1 METLVGG
8 GVSTYQCAAGNSAA
22 MSRAYS
28 ECTRVATLSSQQLST
43 DVAFHGRR
51 QRYGSVLREEV
62 DRYSRRNPTITV
74 DASEIVSRV
83 TAVVDARCA
92 TSPADSPWDI
102 EWGPDSNWDQL
113 IRVTPA
119 LEQPGVTAPTC
130 APPTRVERATPSTGG
145 ATAEQLDTTVNVG
158 GDDTASY
165 ASGGLPVE
173 DLLALGAGNTAGN
186 PRAHAP
192 GVVLDDRGVAIGEDG
207 AIEDE
212 VVMTAAEDVAHTT
225 KATAKKAMSHYCLAA
240 FKAGELDLN
249 GHIKEDRD
257 TAANIATTYGH
268 GLCAQDVLKVFTNA
282 RHRQRSA
289 KPSPPAQTKPKR
301 ASSAGKPAETEPAAE
316 AESTVQRDADTTCA
330 NPSQFPPPRN
340 MGTTDARSVIDEH
353 MAGMHKASPS
363 KPGGACNRA
372 SALRLSDAIDDHPE
386 RPYKS
391 LYDAPYRNV
400 TDATTAATVL
410 GLELSRR
417 IERVKERKSS
427 TETKYCCA
435 CSGCTESLEDGRP
448 FRLVLTKIKDMYY
461 FDKEKAQHRHGWRCV
476 RSKPI
481 TPKAGHVQEVR
492 DFVQQNHMVDNG
504 VLMSYLVR
512 NLNFDKPRDVT
523 LTEQG
528 RVILGNTWSQTMKRL
543 KLVAWGGYGPELDE
557 LAVWTRLFNE
567 NASNG
572 YAVMRLTRDDKLV
585 VYDGLTQE
593 RPEGEFQS
601 FSCVFRPTLMACM
614 RAGVSAISAD
624 STFLPLRPDLNML
637 VCEGEC
643 PSAMSNGLTIVPVAN
658 HLCFGESGESYI
670 DMWKFMV
677 DYSDGIA
684 AQWLHGIT
692 LHADRGPGGCMASAL
707 AHVLPSAI
715 FRSCAFHVWQAL
727 ERNVPPKDRIDRKLF
742 MTLVDTIT
750 QEGFRRL
757 LTHIRKKSP
766 ASFQYIIDSGPEEYC
781 KGHPDF
787 VTTFNTGVNNS
798 LAEVE
803 MNRLKPARRTG
814 KSIMNLQSNVAGIVH
829 STCEKWLRE
838 VRSINHGAPGDF
850 ALMPSAVVKIR
861 ESMQHVTH
869 YNWLGEQPLV
879 DIMSKGGNV
888 QLVSNFKGA
897 GAERATYTVCVKPG
911 ASCLAD
917 LTCDCSLRLA
927 TEHQV
932 ACVHIAK
939 LVHDPVVEAQT
950 PDSVH
955 KHQLLAGKVWHAKHC
970 KAVFEDELMELLL
983 PNCSLVPGLVA
994 DGVTV
999 RDLAQK
1005 PGRKS
1010 DKRMVSRSQAL
1021 TPSSRHAT
1029 GAGLGAAPPAQQ
1041 FGATEFAI
1049 KKTCAHEPGSLDDI
1063 RCCAHCQAQCV
1074 NDMLDPQQFQC
1085 GTLCELVYENAKGET
1100 STNEILYAEPEK
1112 HYRGALKGQA
1122 NGERFYAFRA
1132 TSSASSG
1139 QQVPYRFDR
1148 VLSIRILRD
1157 QVAPAEL
1164 EESLRQMLNGSAAA
1178 RRAAAK
1184 ADQVKQKAEADERKR
1199 AELAEKAARREA
1211 DEITHEVQR
1220 CLTEVLVKVRQ
1231 LAKQEKREETKRK
1244 REEREEE
1251 AQRKRKRDEEARVAK
1266 EERRMRNEEVRI
1278 TKEVTSCLEKLV
1290 STTVRTVET
1299 EERAAKRA
1307 QEKQARLE
1315 EKARAEPARSKAK
1328 AVKSTPRNVQQQR
1341 EHRNVKAS
1349 RASTSRRAQAT
1360 PRHEPKPK
1368 ALPKPKGSPQKR
1380 PAAVSNDGELWPKYK
1395 TNKRRRR

>member
-1 METLVGG
+1 
-8 GVSTYQCAAGNSAA
+8 
-22 MSRAYS
+22 
-28 ECTRVATLSSQQLST
+28 
-43 DVAFHGRR
+43 
-51 QRYGSVLREEV
+51 
-62 DRYSRRNPTITV
+62 
-74 DASEIVSRV
+74 
-83 TAVVDARCA
+83 
-92 TSPADSPWDI
+92 
-102 EWGPDSNWDQL
+102 
-113 IRVTPA
+113 
-119 LEQPGVTAPTC
+119 
-130 APPTRVERATPSTGG
+130 
-145 ATAEQLDTTVNVG
+145 
-158 GDDTASY
+158 
-165 ASGGLPVE
+165 
-173 DLLALGAGNTAGN
+173 
-186 PRAHAP
+186 
-192 GVVLDDRGVAIGEDG
+192 
-207 AIEDE
+207 
-212 VVMTAAEDVAHTT
+212 
-225 KATAKKAMSHYCLAA
+225 
-240 FKAGELDLN
+240 
-249 GHIKEDRD
+249 
-257 TAANIATTYGH
+257 
-268 GLCAQDVLKVFTNA
+268 
-282 RHRQRSA
+282 
-289 KPSPPAQTKPKR
+289 
-301 ASSAGKPAETEPAAE
+301 
-316 AESTVQRDADTTCA
+316 
-330 NPSQFPPPRN
+330 
-340 MGTTDARSVIDEH
+340 
-353 MAGMHKASPS
+353 
-363 KPGGACNRA
+363 
-372 SALRLSDAIDDHPE
+372 
-386 RPYKS
+386 
-391 LYDAPYRNV
+391 
-400 TDATTAATVL
+400 
-410 GLELSRR
+410 
-417 IERVKERKSS
+417 
-427 TETKYCCA
+427 
-435 CSGCTESLEDGRP
+435 
-448 FRLVLTKIKDMYY
+448 
-461 FDKEKAQHRHGWRCV
+461 
-476 RSKPI
+476 
-481 TPKAGHVQEVR
+481 
-492 DFVQQNHMVDNG
+492 
-504 VLMSYLVR
+504 
-512 NLNFDKPRDVT
+512 
-523 LTEQG
+523 
-528 RVILGNTWSQTMKRL
+528 
-543 KLVAWGGYGPELDE
+543 
-557 LAVWTRLFNE
+557 
-567 NASNG
+567 
-572 YAVMRLTRDDKLV
+572 
-585 VYDGLTQE
+585 
-593 RPEGEFQS
+593 
-601 FSCVFRPTLMACM
+601 
-614 RAGVSAISAD
+614 
-624 STFLPLRPDLNML
+624 
-637 VCEGEC
+637 
-643 PSAMSNGLTIVPVAN
+643 
-658 HLCFGESGESYI
+658 
-670 DMWKFMV
+670 
-677 DYSDGIA
+677 
-684 AQWLHGIT
+684 
-692 LHADRGPGGCMASAL
+692 
-707 AHVLPSAI
+707 
-715 FRSCAFHVWQAL
+715 
-727 ERNVPPKDRIDRKLF
+727 
-742 MTLVDTIT
+742 
-750 QEGFRRL
+750 
-757 LTHIRKKSP
+757 
-766 ASFQYIIDSGPEEYC
+766 
-781 KGHPDF
+781 
-787 VTTFNTGVNNS
+787 
-798 LAEVE
+798 
-803 MNRLKPARRTG
+803 
-814 KSIMNLQSNVAGIVH
+814 
-829 STCEKWLRE
+829 
-838 VRSINHGAPGDF
+838 
-850 ALMPSAVVKIR
+850 
-861 ESMQHVTH
+861 MQHVTH

-927 TEHQV
+927 TENQI

-939 LVHDPVVEAQT
+939 LVHDPAVEAQT
-950 PDSVH
+950 PTVH